1 APANSVFTGVRIYR
15 SAGNDFGTATMVEGL
30 NALDPSAAFTVHAGD
45 ETTVNILA
53 DGDLDNPS
61 AWTIGSEWT
70 MTGSI
75 AEKAVAN
82 SGAGYTARE
91 VSQVVPVTAGA
102 LHRYSI
108 TTASRVSSGVV
119 VYIDGDTRKRGDTF
133 GGVGTDFGTFNAP
146 DDTTGADVG
155 FLGWTGHVGEVDSV
169 AIFEQTADHLAQGE
183 AYFWVVPVTTTGAEG
198 QPNGP
203 HQLTII

>member
-1 APANSVFTGVRIYR
+1 
-15 SAGNDFGTATMVEGL
+15 
-30 NALDPSAAFTVHAGD
+30 
-45 ETTVNILA
+45 
-53 DGDLDNPS
+53 
-61 AWTIGSEWT
+61 
-70 MTGSI
+70 
-75 AEKAVAN
+75 
-82 SGAGYTARE
+82 
-91 VSQVVPVTAGA
+91 
-102 LHRYSI
+102 
-108 TTASRVSSGVV
+108 
-119 VYIDGDTRKRGDTF
+119 TF